1 MPKTRTTWTVN
12 PAVKFALTPENRPQG
27 AAAADATDAGSATD
41 AATAAPDN
49 GAVAPAPHAPADDA
63 AAAERAAQQARMV
76 HESYEALRSTLLS
89 EQSKNDQRRTQVES
103 ELDATNLKI
112 KENQSAIYDLERTPV
127 APPVAPPA
135 ASQVAQQPV
144 APSAPAPQPVPQAV
158 PQSAPQ
164 PAGRAAAPLPAGTT
178 AASLPSAPNPYA
190 RGSQLQPE
198 RPAQTWQQR
207 APRMA
212 PQPQRRGA
220 APYPTAPQQP
230 VAPQPP
236 AVAQAPV
243 AAPSQQWSLQQRPLR
258 PDEGDLY
265 VMPDGAISYLDNML
279 AFFQRKGLRVMYYNP
294 GYSYR
299 PSDIILLPYA
309 PHPLPSTCTLVLDN
323 NKRRTW
329 DFLKLVF
336 AARGITL

>member
-12 PAVKFALTPENRPQG
+12 SAVKFALTPENRPQG
-27 AAAADATDAGSATD
+27 ATAADASA
-41 AATAAPDN
+41 ASASNAAPDN

-112 KENQSAIYDLERTPV
+112 KETQSAIYDLERTPV

-135 ASQVAQQPV
+135 ASQVA
-144 APSAPAPQPVPQAV
+144 
-158 PQSAPQ
+158 PQ
-164 PAGRAAAPLPAGTT
+164 PAGRAAAPLPAGTS

-190 RGSQLQPE
+190 RGPQLQPE

-220 APYPTAPQQP
+220 APYPTAPQS
-230 VAPQPP
+230 P
-236 AVAQAPV
+236 AALQAPV
-243 AAPSQQWSLQQRPLR
+243 AAPSSQWSMQQRPLR

>member
-12 PAVKFALTPENRPQG
+12 PAVKFALTPEDSTPS
-27 AAAADATDAGSATD
+27 AAAHPDASADATSAT
-41 AATAAPDN
+41 PDS
-49 GAVAPAPHAPADDA
+49 GANAPAPASDA
-63 AAAERAAQQARMV
+63 AAAERAAQQARMI
-76 HESYEALRSTLLS
+76 HESYESLRSTLLS

-127 APPVAPPA
+127 APSVVP
-135 ASQVAQQPV
+135 
-144 APSAPAPQPVPQAV
+144 PSAPASQPVLQTV
-158 PQSAPQ
+158 PQSALQ
-164 PAGRAAAPLPAGTT
+164 PAAPQLQAGTPAAPQ
-178 AASLPSAPNPYA
+178 PSAPNPYV
-190 RGSQLQPE
+190 RGPQLQPE

-207 APRMA
+207 AAHTA
-212 PQPQRRGA
+212 PLPQRDA
-220 APYPTAPQQP
+220 ATPYPTAPQPPVVPQQP
-230 VAPQPP
+230 VAPQSP
-236 AVAQAPV
+236 AALQAPV
-243 AAPSQQWSLQQRPLR
+243 ATPSPQWSLQQRPLR

>member
-12 PAVKFALTPENRPQG
+12 PAVKFALTPENRAQG
-27 AAAADATDAGSATD
+27 AAAADETDAGSATD
-41 AATAAPDN
+41 AATAAPDS
-49 GAVAPAPHAPADDA
+49 GAVAPAPQAPADAA

-127 APPVAPPA
+127 TPPVAP
-135 ASQVAQQPV
+135 
-144 APSAPAPQPVPQAV
+144 PAPQPVPQAV

-164 PAGRAAAPLPAGTT
+164 PAGRAAAPLPAGTS
-178 AASLPSAPNPYA
+178 AAPLPSAPNPYA
-190 RGSQLQPE
+190 RGPQLQPE
-198 RPAQTWQQR
+198 RPAQTWQQH
-207 APRMA
+207 AAHTA

-230 VAPQPP
+230 VAPQSP

-243 AAPSQQWSLQQRPLR
+243 ATPCPQWSIQKRPLR

-294 GYSYR
+294 GYCYR

>member
-27 AAAADATDAGSATD
+27 ATAADATDAGSATD
-41 AATAAPDN
+41 AATAAPDS
-49 GAVAPAPHAPADDA
+49 GAVAPAPQAPADAA
-63 AAAERAAQQARMV
+63 AAAERAAQQARMI

-112 KENQSAIYDLERTPV
+112 KETQSAIYDLERTPV

-144 APSAPAPQPVPQAV
+144 APPAPAPQPVPQAV

-164 PAGRAAAPLPAGTT
+164 PADRAAAPLPAGTS
-178 AASLPSAPNPYA
+178 AAPLPSAPNPYA
-190 RGSQLQPE
+190 RGPQLQPE

-207 APRMA
+207 AAHTA

-220 APYPTAPQQP
+220 APYPTAPQ
-230 VAPQPP
+230 PP

-243 AAPSQQWSLQQRPLR
+243 AAPSSQWSMQQRPLR

-294 GYSYR
+294 GYCYR

>member
-12 PAVKFALTPENRPQG
+12 PAVKFALTPEDRPQS
-27 AAAADATDAGSATD
+27 AVDADASA
-41 AATAAPDN
+41 ANASGAAPDS
-49 GAVAPAPHAPADDA
+49 GAVAPAPQAPADDA

-127 APPVAPPA
+127 APPV
-135 ASQVAQQPV
+135 
-144 APSAPAPQPVPQAV
+144 PAPQPVPQAV

-164 PAGRAAAPLPAGTT
+164 PADRAAAP
-178 AASLPSAPNPYA
+178 LPSAPNPYA
-190 RGSQLQPE
+190 RGPQLQPE
-198 RPAQTWQQR
+198 RPAQTWQQH
-207 APRMA
+207 AAHTA

-230 VAPQPP
+230 VAPQSP

-243 AAPSQQWSLQQRPLR
+243 AAPSSQWSLQQRPLR

-294 GYSYR
+294 GYCYR

>member
-1 MPKTRTTWTVN
+1 MFMPKTRTTWTVN

-27 AAAADATDAGSATD
+27 AAAADATDA
-41 AATAAPDN
+41 ATATPDT
-49 GAVAPAPHAPADDA
+49 GAPAPAPQAPAEDA
-63 AAAERAAQQARMV
+63 TAAERAAQQARMI
-76 HESYEALRSTLLS
+76 HESYESLRSTLLS

-112 KENQSAIYDLERTPV
+112 KETQSAIYDLERTPV
-127 APPVAPPA
+127 APSVVP
-135 ASQVAQQPV
+135 
-144 APSAPAPQPVPQAV
+144 PSAPASQSVLQTV

-164 PAGRAAAPLPAGTT
+164 PAVRAAAPLQAGTP
-178 AASLPSAPNPYA
+178 AAPQPSAPNPYV
-190 RGSQLQPE
+190 RGPQLQPE
-198 RPAQTWQQR
+198 HPAQTWQQR
-207 APRMA
+207 AAHTA
-212 PQPQRRGA
+212 PQPQRGGA

-230 VAPQPP
+230 VAPQSP
-236 AVAQAPV
+236 AALQAPV
-243 AAPSQQWSLQQRPLR
+243 ATPSPQWSLQQRPLR

>member
-41 AATAAPDN
+41 AATAAPDS
-49 GAVAPAPHAPADDA
+49 GAVAPAPQAPADDA

-127 APPVAPPA
+127 APSVVP
-135 ASQVAQQPV
+135 
-144 APSAPAPQPVPQAV
+144 PSAPAS
-158 PQSAPQ
+158 QSVPQ
-164 PAGRAAAPLPAGTT
+164 PAVRAAAPLQAGTP
-178 AASLPSAPNPYA
+178 AAPQPSAPNPYV
-190 RGSQLQPE
+190 RGPQLQPE

-212 PQPQRRGA
+212 PQPQRDA
-220 APYPTAPQQP
+220 ATPYPTAPQPPVVPQQP
-230 VAPQPP
+230 VAPLSQAAP
-236 AVAQAPV
+236 QAPV
-243 AAPSQQWSLQQRPLR
+243 ATPSQQWSLQQRPLR

-294 GYSYR
+294 GFSYR